1 MKKIVYIFISLIPA
15 LMGCNRENSLD
26 QESVMQDDTD
36 PRTSLDDYIRSQFIT
51 PYNID
56 VNYKYVDA
64 NYDMGRYLYPPTE
77 SKVQPFLQMIRRVW
91 IESYE
96 QVAGTSFV
104 SQVAP
109 RQIALIGGRSLDP
122 LTHEETLGL
131 ADNGTKI
138 TLARVDFFDPNQ
150 PDAENIKHI
159 IHTIQHEYCHIINQR
174 KPFSPN
180 FGKITPSGYTNTY
193 NNFTKEQANAL
204 GFITPYSMAN
214 PFEDFAEM
222 TSNMLLKSK
231 TEWDTAIAAL
241 SETGKTAIKKKED
254 FIVEYFRTEW
264 NIDFYQLQ
272 RVARERMQYYL

>member
-1 MKKIVYIFISLIPA
+1 M
-15 LMGCNRENSLD
+15 NSD
-26 QESVMQDDTD
+26 
-36 PRTSLDDYIRSQFIT
+36 
-51 PYNID
+51 
-56 VNYKYVDA
+56 
-64 NYDMGRYLYPPTE
+64 
-77 SKVQPFLQMIRRVW
+77 
-91 IESYE
+91 
-96 QVAGTSFV
+96 GT
-104 SQVAP
+104 
-109 RQIALIGGRSLDP
+109 I
-122 LTHEETLGL
+122 TLGF
-131 ADNGTKI
+131 ADSGMKI
-138 TLARVDFFDPNQ
+138 TLFNVDQLDVT
-150 PDAENIKHI
+150 KHAATRQYF
-159 IHTIQHEYCHIINQR
+159 HTIQHEYCHIINQR